1 MITLFSFTIGLSF
14 AQTDPMFTLHD
25 NGRTIVCDD
34 ALNGD
39 VGVVNN
45 IEYTKR
51 SREQL
56 QALIRQKDVEAL
68 THSCTSGVS
77 DMSALFAGQ
86 VNVNPD
92 ISTWDTSDVQSMES
106 MFQGASDFNVD
117 LRYWSTNRVRQFDY
131 MFQGADSFEGDLKD
145 WCVRTFVEPPKDF
158 LVSITGVP
166 ISATGPKW
174 GTCPIRLPAGYVV
187 TNEHYQIPTGTTGVV
202 SIQNKI
208 APRPSAAFL
217 RGTGAATVDCMVHF
231 DVNIKGKI
239 DNVHIV
245 DCPDSLHRTTLKALR
260 KWRFEPVL
268 TTEGRAL
275 PVSFEYNVRYN
286 RQ

>member
-56 QALIRQKDVEAL
+56 QDLIRQKDVEAL
-68 THSCTSGVS
+68 TRSCTSGVS

-145 WCVRTFVEPPKDF
+145 WCVRTFVEPQDVHP
-158 LVSITGVP
+158 
-166 ISATGPKW
+166 
-174 GTCPIRLPAGYVV
+174 
-187 TNEHYQIPTGTTGVV
+187 
-202 SIQNKI
+202 
-208 APRPSAAFL
+208 PRVF
-217 RGTGAATVDCMVHF
+217 
-231 DVNIKGKI
+231 
-239 DNVHIV
+239 
-245 DCPDSLHRTTLKALR
+245 
-260 KWRFEPVL
+260 
-268 TTEGRAL
+268 RAL
-275 PVSFEYNVRYN
+275 FPTLATTPPVRRPQLYRRLSQTSRSEHDVRSG
-286 RQ
+286 